1 MNLACAA
8 SAFGSRAARAEGF
21 TRAVLGRLSNWPLS
35 WFCKFFGSITTVFH
49 VETHASSL
57 HQFDKL
63 ATANRGHGFATR
75 ELKAAKSEW
84 TRGAAAGTRT
94 RDCVQTGSK
103 DKNLLQIGRGRRL
116 LADRDEAAGCGGF
129 GETAGLSQG
138 DAEDRTRR
146 EALEVQ

>member
-1 MNLACAA
+1 MTAELVLKTGGCEARGKRNAW
-8 SAFGSRAARAEGF
+8 GSC
-21 TRAVLGRLSNWPLS
+21 S
-35 WFCKFFGSITTVFH
+35 
-49 VETHASSL
+49 
-57 HQFDKL
+57 
-63 ATANRGHGFATR
+63 R
-75 ELKAAKSEW
+75 E
-84 TRGAAAGTRT
+84 
-94 RDCVQTGSK
+94 TGSK